1 MSSYLRKSLALVM
14 ASSLLTVACSKQ
26 STEEMKSTAA
36 PDKQNHS
43 IYKSTPELVAKNKAL
58 LQVEGLEFK
67 DLNANGQLDPYE
79 DWRLPTEQRIDDLIS
94 QMTLEEKVGMMMIDT
109 LNADWEGQLP
119 DNAATYVN
127 DAHMT
132 RFIFRNGIESTPVK
146 QPRAGF
152 GGQPITILQ
161 AANFTNQIQAL
172 AEATRLGI
180 PVVFK
185 SNARNHFEKNAK
197 AGINAASGVFSEW
210 PKEAGLAATRDDQVL
225 ENFSVA
231 MAAEWKAIGL
241 RGMYGYMA
249 DISTEPRWFRNHET
263 FTEDAELANH
273 IISSLVKNLQGGP
286 VNPDSGVV
294 LTVKHFPGGGPQLNG
309 LDPHY
314 TFGKYQVYPA
324 GQFAEHLKP
333 FIGAINEGVASIMP
347 YYGIPVDLTY
357 DGVTYEQ
364 KGMAFSKEIVTDLLR
379 TKLGFKGYVNS
390 DTGIITQRA
399 WGLEDATVAERIAT
413 AINAGIDVLSGFH
426 DNQEMTAL
434 VKNGMV
440 SESRVNDAV
449 SRLLWEQFQLGLFEN
464 PYVDAVQAQEI
475 VGKQQFK
482 EWALDAQR
490 KSLVLLK
497 NQEKLLPLAQSTA
510 DHPIT
515 LVTLGMDKHVVAS
528 EKYGSYKVVDA
539 LETGTLQLP
548 ANADYAV
555 IRVEVTNPRDATGNY
570 KSNDPKTGGKI
581 SPYTGKVW
589 GIDDS
594 KLLPSPFGPDA
605 ALDDRLIFG
614 GPAPYEADLLAFSQ
628 LAQASTWQ
636 ISPSLA
642 DIKQTMQKVG
652 ADKTIIS
659 IYFRQPYVLD
669 DQSQLKTASAL
680 IAEFGVSDA
689 AFMDLITGQSAPQ
702 GKLPFALP
710 STIEAVLEQDSDAPG
725 YDEQGTLY
733 PYGFGLGY

>member
-1 MSSYLRKSLALVM
+1 MSSYTRKSL
-14 ASSLLTVACSKQ
+14 SLLSASALFIAACSVQNPEAVKSPVTAGKQ
-26 STEEMKSTAA
+26 S
-36 PDKQNHS
+36 DS
-43 IYKSTPELVAKNKAL
+43 IYPSSPELVTKSKAL
-58 LQVEGLEFK
+58 LKADGLNFK
-67 DLNANGQLDPYE
+67 DLNANGKLDPYE
-79 DWRLPTEQRIDDLIS
+79 DWRLPTQQRIDDLIS

-109 LNADWEGQLP
+109 LNADWEGTLP
-119 DNAATYVN
+119 DNAATYIN
-127 DAHMT
+127 SAYMT
-132 RFIFRNGIESTPVK
+132 RFIFRNGIELTPVK
-146 QPRAGF
+146 QQRAGF
-152 GGQPITILQ
+152 GGQPITVLQ
-161 AANFTNQIQAL
+161 AANFTNQIQEL

-197 AGINAASGVFSEW
+197 AGINAAAGVFSEW
-210 PKEAGLAATRDDQVL
+210 PKEAGLAATRDDKVL
-225 ENFSVA
+225 ENFAAA

-263 FTEDAELANH
+263 FTEDAQLANH

-324 GQFAEHLKP
+324 GQFAQHLVP

-357 DGVTYEQ
+357 DGMTYEQ

-399 WGLEDATVAERIAT
+399 WGLEDATVPERIAM

-426 DNQEMTAL
+426 DNQEFAAL

-464 PYVDAVQAQEI
+464 PYVNAAQAQEI
-475 VGKQQFK
+475 VGKQQFRD
-482 EWALDAQR
+482 WASDAQR

-497 NQEKLLPLAQSTA
+497 NQEKLLPLAQSTEEK
-510 DHPIT
+510 PIT
-515 LVTLGMDKHVVAS
+515 LVTLGMDKQVVSS
-528 EKYGSYKVVDA
+528 EKYGSYKVLDA

-548 ANADYAV
+548 ANADYAI
-555 IRVEVTNPRDATGNY
+555 IRVEVSNPRQATGNY
-570 KSNDPKTGGKI
+570 KSNDTATGGKI
-581 SPYTGKVW
+581 SPYTGKAW

-614 GPAPYEADLLAFSQ
+614 GPAPYEADFLSFSKLAE
-628 LAQASTWQ
+628 ATTWQ

-642 DIKQTMQKVG
+642 DIKATIQKVG
-652 ADKTIIS
+652 ANKTIIS
-659 IYFRQPYVLD
+659 VYFRQPYVLD
-669 DQSQLKTASAL
+669 EESQLKTAGAL
-680 IAEFGVSDA
+680 LAEFGISDA
-689 AFMDLITGQSAPQ
+689 AFMDVITGQTAPQ

-725 YDEQGTLY
+725 FDEQGTLY
-733 PYGFGLGY
+733 PFEFGLSY